1 MEIRTKSS
9 RLEDITPSLQ
19 NMISEASVKNSDPKS
34 IASIQIPKGDYAV
47 QLLNIPKNGRVLI
60 FSKDRVRLLYA
71 GKRNRPMFVL
81 EENSVLVIREK
92 IEIYYNT
99 NNVQEVSKLMVR
111 SSKTSRVDISKD
123 VKISLFS
130 LKQQS
135 E

>member
-1 MEIRTKSS
+1 M
-9 RLEDITPSLQ
+9 EDITPSLQ

>member
-1 MEIRTKSS
+1 
-9 RLEDITPSLQ
+9 
-19 NMISEASVKNSDPKS
+19 MISEASVKNSDPKS